1 MTRNVR
7 LVFLTNALM
16 LLFSVVT
23 SLLSA
28 WALKPEGRGD
38 LTIITMWLFVFS
50 LVGTLGLPLAHRYW
64 TARESG
70 WQSEIFSNTVAYTL
84 IAGLIMTV
92 IGWFVVPLLTDGR
105 SPEIVRY
112 TQLFTLNIPV
122 ILLTEMLR
130 GQLEGARLFGW
141 VGAARLSFITTQAIG
156 YLIFHLFGWLTLEN
170 AILIIIVG
178 QIICPLIMLGGVLK
192 KLRPRWN
199 FSLKVFRE
207 EISYGLRSYFG
218 IITGYAVLRLDLI
231 MLAIFAPSQII
242 GLYVVAVALAEIT
255 ATLASSVADV
265 LMPEVAAANNSKE
278 SVLLVGKSLRLMF
291 YAHFTVL
298 IPLLVAAPY
307 ILKVIYGESFVAA
320 TGALRLLL
328 LASIVWSTGL
338 TVISGLDGLGH
349 PGLSTIARLASTVT
363 TVAALL
369 LLLPRYGI
377 IGAAAASL
385 LGYGTLLFVA
395 LFCFLR
401 QQRIG
406 FWEFL
411 RPRRADISYGKI
423 KSLIGFSMLQRA
435 DSKI

>member
-1 MTRNVR
+1 
-7 LVFLTNALM
+7 LM

-38 LTIITMWLFVFS
+38 LTIIMVWLFVFS
-50 LVGTLGLPLAHRYW
+50 LVGTLGLPIAHRYW
-64 TARESG
+64 TARESA
-70 WQSEIFSNTVAYTL
+70 WQSEIFTNTIAYTL
-84 IAGLIMTV
+84 LAGLIMSG
-92 IGWFVVPLLTDGR
+92 IAWFVVPLLTVGR
-105 SPEIVRY
+105 SPEIIRF

-130 GQLEGARLFGW
+130 GQLEGAKLFGW
-141 VGAARLSFITTQAIG
+141 VGAARLSFISTQAVS
-156 YLIFHLFGWLTLEN
+156 YFIFYSLGWLTLEN
-170 AILIIIVG
+170 AILIIVVA

-207 EISYGLRSYFG
+207 EIGYGLRSYFG

-278 SVLLVGKSLRLMF
+278 SALLVGKSLRLMF

-298 IPLLVAAPY
+298 IPLWVAAPY

-349 PGLSTIARLASTVT
+349 PGLSTIARLTSTVT

-406 FWEFL
+406 FWVFL

-423 KSLIGFSMLQRA
+423 KSLLGFTMLRRA